1 MAPERLRDKMIDGR
15 SDIFSVGV
23 VLHQLITGQLP
34 FSGEDYVLMQKIL
47 NEPHPPL
54 RDYCSNCP
62 RGLQEIV
69 DNALAK
75 SVDDRYQTAE
85 EMAADLR
92 SVIEELGEE
101 QLVELLPE
109 ARRLVDAQDF
119 TRARVVLQ
127 QVLKVQSKHTGAR
140 ELLSEIQRRMVQRQ
154 RDERIRNARVQAE
167 DALSR
172 RDFEQALTVLKEG
185 LEVDPTNAEL
195 LAMREKVQQQKR
207 KQEQV
212 DVLLRQADSARRKGD
227 IRSAIASAQEALNVD
242 KTNSK
247 IIALC
252 TMLAAEAEEAKKK
265 AEAKALLESVRR
277 QLDSRQFEKALEYLH
292 RVEELTPAD
301 PEVQL
306 LIGDANAG
314 VEQNRRRE
322 LISNLEQQVT
332 LAANLEQLQNVVRA
346 IQEAQAAM
354 PAESA
359 LFRLSAQADR
369 RMKEFANRR
378 LVEETFQR
386 CRDLRPREA
395 LEVVRSARERLPD
408 DEKLMSLEALINER
422 LQQHSVDE
430 RRNEYLSRAREALKE
445 GKSKDA
451 IHIIEACEAEGIANS
466 EALSLLEFARAEENE
481 LNAQQLKRNR
491 LTRAQQL
498 VSDGD
503 YDEAVQF
510 LQDALAEADDTAL
523 RLLLEQAVTARH
535 ALQRQLDSA
544 LASAGRLVQAGKA
557 NDALEL
563 LRVLPR
569 DVQRSSRVQMA
580 IAAVE
585 DERDLA
591 LFRMTGRA
599 YGLLN
604 SDLGAGHRIMQRV
617 AAASVESSPTAA
629 VALVFRTREQASAD
643 RVLVEAA
650 QKSETLVR
658 NKDLAGAESIVR
670 EADRIADLA
679 SPQRKSEWRTHTG
692 KLSRKGFR
700 NRVSS

>member
-1 MAPERLRDKMIDGR
+1 
-15 SDIFSVGV
+15 
-23 VLHQLITGQLP
+23 
-34 FSGEDYVLMQKIL
+34 
-47 NEPHPPL
+47 
-54 RDYCSNCP
+54 
-62 RGLQEIV
+62 
-69 DNALAK
+69 
-75 SVDDRYQTAE
+75 
-85 EMAADLR
+85 
-92 SVIEELGEE
+92 
-101 QLVELLPE
+101 
-109 ARRLVDAQDF
+109 
-119 TRARVVLQ
+119 VLQ

-185 LEVDPTNAEL
+185 LEVDSANAEL

-252 TMLAAEAEEAKKK
+252 TMLTAEAEEAKKK

>member
-1 MAPERLRDKMIDGR
+1 
-15 SDIFSVGV
+15 
-23 VLHQLITGQLP
+23 
-34 FSGEDYVLMQKIL
+34 
-47 NEPHPPL
+47 
-54 RDYCSNCP
+54 
-62 RGLQEIV
+62 
-69 DNALAK
+69 
-75 SVDDRYQTAE
+75 
-85 EMAADLR
+85 
-92 SVIEELGEE
+92 
-101 QLVELLPE
+101 VELLPE
-109 ARRLVDAQDF
+109 ARRLVEAQDF

-140 ELLSEIQRRMVQRQ
+140 ELLGEIQRRMVQRQ
-154 RDERIRNARVQAE
+154 RDERMRNARVQAE

-185 LEVDPTNAEL
+185 LEVDPANAEL
-195 LAMREKVQQQKR
+195 LAMREKVQLQKR

-212 DVLLRQADSARRKGD
+212 DGLLRQVESARRRGD
-227 IRSAIASAQEALNVD
+227 IRSAMASAQEALNVD
-242 KTNSK
+242 NTNSK
-247 IIALC
+247 VVAIF
-252 TMLAAEAEEAKKK
+252 TMLSAEAEEARKK

-277 QLDSRQFEKALEYLH
+277 QLDSRQFEKALESLH
-292 RVEELTPAD
+292 KVEELIPAD

-314 VEQNRRRE
+314 LEQNRRRE
-322 LISNLEQQVT
+322 LISSLEQQVT

-369 RMKEFANRR
+369 RLKELANRR
-378 LVEETFQR
+378 LVEETYQR

-395 LEVVRSARERLPD
+395 LEMVRSARERLPD
-408 DEKLMSLEALINER
+408 DEKLMSLEALITER
-422 LQQHSVDE
+422 LQQHSVEE
-430 RRNEYLSRAREALKE
+430 RRGEYLSRAREALQE

-451 IHIIEACEAEGIANS
+451 IHILESCEAEGIANS
-466 EALSLLEFARAEENE
+466 EVLSLLEFARAEEREINF
-481 LNAQQLKRNR
+481 QQLKRSR
-491 LTRAQQL
+491 LVRAQQL

-503 YDEAVQF
+503 YDEAVGF
-510 LQDALAEADDTAL
+510 LQDALSEGDDTAL

-535 ALQRQLDSA
+535 GLQRQVEAA
-544 LASAGRLVQAGKA
+544 LASAGRLVQAGKV

-563 LRVLPR
+563 LRGQPREVL
-569 DVQRSSRVQMA
+569 RSSRVQMA

-604 SDLGAGHRIMQRV
+604 SDLGTGHRIMQRV

-629 VALVFRTREQASAD
+629 VAIVFRTHEQASAD
-643 RVLVEAA
+643 RALVEAV

-658 NKDLAGAESIVR
+658 SKDLAGAETLVR

-692 KLSRKGFR
+692 KLSRKGLR